1 MWLLTRHDFGLATR
15 ARRIYWEVTIWC
27 YYKISR
33 FALLNII
40 MKLITLSSIVLTGH
54 AASYRECLV
63 KAGSIT
69 DCQKICDISSRCWF
83 WVYKACVIKS
93 CKIEMGQQLNGH
105 LNAVQKS
112 QTCSTYRS
120 IRSTD
125 YSPLNGLNGLLNDLE
140 RVWLFWTAF
149 KWPFSCLPTS
159 SV

>member
-1 MWLLTRHDFGLATR
+1 MPFKKVRPVQGRSTHRLIRSTANNQLNGLNGMLNGLNGSDVFERHLNGRSTVCPSLLLTRHDFGLATR

-63 KAGSIT
+63 KARSIT
-69 DCQKICDISSRCWF
+69 DCQKICDISSHCWF

-93 CKIEMGQQLNGH
+93 CILYT
-105 LNAVQKS
+105 V
-112 QTCSTYRS
+112 
-120 IRSTD
+120 
-125 YSPLNGLNGLLNDLE
+125 
-140 RVWLFWTAF
+140 
-149 KWPFSCLPTS
+149 
-159 SV
+159 